1 MMRRIGRALW
11 KAAKVALVAG
21 PLAIVLFLTALWLEH
36 NTALEL
42 PAPTGPYAVG
52 RLVTTWVDTERTD
65 PYAPTQDQH
74 RELLVWIWYP
84 AELTERS
91 TPAEYL
97 PRFWQ
102 EAPDEQSSWFLS
114 TFLWR
119 NPTKVKAHS
128 LESAEISSEREK
140 YPVIVFRSGIGAAS
154 VDYTTVAEDL
164 ASHGNIVV
172 SADAPYSTWSVVMPD
187 GRVIHKTDRGNPGD
201 ALISEA
207 ERSRLLDDLLDVWV
221 ADTRFLLDQIAH
233 LNAGDPQGRFS
244 GRIDLVSTG
253 IVGHS
258 FGGATAAQ
266 VCHLDARCR
275 AGIDLDGALRGSVAR
290 EGVGRPFLFLLS
302 DHGEATDPADRE
314 ILDLIRST
322 AHRDPESSLIVT
334 LVGANHFSFSDA
346 PLIQSRILRSMLVAL
361 GGPGGGLDPRTG
373 LASTARYV
381 REFFDVHLRG
391 APRNPLYSGP
401 LVTGARLE
409 TK

>member
-1 MMRRIGRALW
+1 MGRIGRVLW
-11 KAAKVALVAG
+11 KVVKVALVAG

-36 NTALEL
+36 NTTLEL

-65 PYAPTQDQH
+65 PFAPTQGQR

-84 AELTERS
+84 GVRTERS

-102 EAPDEQSSWFLS
+102 EAPDEQGSWFLS

-119 NPTKVKAHS
+119 NPTKVRVHS
-128 LESAEISSEREK
+128 FENAEISADQAK
-140 YPVIVFRSGIGAAS
+140 FPVVVFRSGIGAAS

-164 ASHGNIVV
+164 ASHGYIVV
-172 SADAPYSTWSVVMPD
+172 SADAPYSTWSIVMPD

-201 ALISEA
+201 APISET
-207 ERSRLLDDLLDVWV
+207 ERRRLLDQLIDVWV
-221 ADTRFLLDQIAH
+221 ADTRFMLDQLAR
-233 LNAGDPQGRFS
+233 LNADAQSGKFF
-244 GRIDLVSTG
+244 GRINLDATG
-253 IVGHS
+253 IAGHS

-266 VCHLDARCR
+266 VCHADERCR
-275 AGIDLDGALRGSVAR
+275 AGIDLDGALRGSVAL

-302 DHGEATDPADRE
+302 DHGGASTPADRE
-314 ILDLIRST
+314 IFDLIRSA
-322 AHRDPESSLIVT
+322 AHRDPEGSLIVT

-346 PLIQSRILRSMLVAL
+346 PLLQSRILRSILVSL

-391 APRNPLYSGP
+391 APRKRLYSEP
-401 LVTGARLE
+401 LVSGARLE
-409 TK
+409 TR